1 MYGRLMSTS
10 SREGTLSDQTISQAL
25 TEHKTRLAR
34 IERAHAAI
42 RATVD
47 TDARGEWI
55 AVGEVAFAW
64 DDANI
69 FRVRPSC
76 ESASDGSYVFGSGNV
91 VACIARGHIGPA
103 IVQAVRLEM
112 AAEIRGRARSNRRGL
127 ARREATS

>member
-1 MYGRLMSTS
+1 M
-10 SREGTLSDQTISQAL
+10 SDQT

-64 DDANI
+64 DSANR
-69 FRVRPSC
+69 FRVRPSR
-76 ESASDGSYVFGSGNV
+76 ETALAGSYVFGSGNV
-91 VACIARGHIGPA
+91 VACIACGHVGPA

-112 AAEIRGRARSNRRGL
+112 AAEIRGRVLRAAL
-127 ARREATS
+127 